1 MTKHQIC
8 LDSSQNFYEGLS
20 RAFRDPNLTVIEA
33 DLSRIHY
40 IFPWQLTLAA
50 CLKACCY
57 GKAELSFQWNKA
69 KKYQNEIASYA
80 DRMGLFAGMKEAAVL
95 QEADLRPDFNPEN
108 FFQIHPIRPGNEDEL
123 KVELENLLAR
133 FPSVPKELTEILE
146 EMSENIRIHSGVSP
160 RSGWG
165 YVQAQT
171 TASKLRIA
179 FCDFGVGFYKTFHRE
194 NRLNGRSP
202 KEMLE
207 LSLDSYSSLPESG
220 AGMKQRGL
228 ARLCRYLD
236 EHRGSMEIFSDS
248 LRCRYLMRKK
258 STSVLGYRTKGL
270 LISIEVPLNR

>member
-1 MTKHQIC
+1 LTKHQIC
-8 LDSSQNFYEGLS
+8 LDTSQNFYEGLS

-50 CLKACCY
+50 CLKACCL
-57 GKAELSFQWNKA
+57 GKAELSFQWNRA

-80 DRMGLFAGMKEAAVL
+80 DRMGLFSGM
-95 QEADLRPDFNPEN
+95 QEADHVLAKDLRADFNPEN
-108 FFQIHPIRPGNEDEL
+108 FFEIHPIHNGNEEEL
-123 KVELENLLAR
+123 KVELKRLLSR
-133 FPSVPKELTEILE
+133 FPTVPNELFEILE
-146 EMSENIRIHSGVSP
+146 ELSENIRMHSGINP

-179 FCDFGVGFYKTFHRE
+179 FCDFGVGFYKGFHRE
-194 NRLNGRSP
+194 NLLNGRSP

-207 LSLDSYSSLPESG
+207 LSLDSYSSQPKATG
-220 AGMKQRGL
+220 KDKQKGL

-236 EHRGSMEIFSDS
+236 DHHGSMEVFSDS
-248 LRCRYLMRKK
+248 LRCRYLSRKK
-258 STSVLGYRTKGL
+258 STSVLGYRTKGS

>member
-1 MTKHQIC
+1 
-8 LDSSQNFYEGLS
+8 LDTSQNFYEGLS

-50 CLKACCY
+50 CLKACCS

-80 DRMGLFAGMKEAAVL
+80 DRMGLFSGMKEAEGV
-95 QEADLRPDFNPEN
+95 QEADLRADFNPEN
-108 FFQIHPIRPGNEDEL
+108 FFEIHPIHAGNEDEL
-123 KVELENLLAR
+123 KIELQALLAR
-133 FPSVPKELTEILE
+133 FPSVSVELFEILVE
-146 EMSENIRIHSGVSP
+146 LSENIRVHSGTSL

-179 FCDFGVGFYKTFHRE
+179 FCDFGVGFYKSYHRE
-194 NRLNGRSP
+194 NLLNGRSP

-207 LSLDSYSSLPESG
+207 LSLDSYSSLPLVD
-220 AGMKQRGL
+220 GMAKQKGL
-228 ARLCRYLD
+228 ARLCQYLD
-236 EHRGSMEIFSDS
+236 DHRGSMEIFSDG
-248 LRCRYLMRKK
+248 LRCRYLMGKK
-258 STSVLGYRTKGL
+258 STSVLGYRTKGS